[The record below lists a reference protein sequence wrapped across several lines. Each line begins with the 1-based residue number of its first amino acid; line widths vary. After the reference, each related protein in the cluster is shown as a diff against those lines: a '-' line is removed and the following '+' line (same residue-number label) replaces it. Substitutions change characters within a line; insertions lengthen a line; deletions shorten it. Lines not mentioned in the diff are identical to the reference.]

1 MWHRRFSFLAV
12 VVLLTSDI
20 PNAAA
25 SGFAQDPS
33 ARTAG
38 RAGAGFAMAD
48 APSAFALNPAAAGFL
63 KYRRLEIGGRATVPF
78 LGFEGE
84 TPFPGAGGKE
94 SLSHTPAVAPA
105 IYYTHAISDRL
116 AFGFG
121 VGEPFAFEYRWAEPE
136 AFTGRFLS
144 QRSSLHSL
152 SLTPVLAYKLADRLS
167 LGVSLDVRRTTF
179 RLDRHV
185 AGIQPFTQLA
195 VDAAALSTGSADTT
209 KLSGAIGV
217 IAKPSDV
224 FSIGFS
230 YRHMLKASLEGQATL
245 DSIPTGNAQVDAR
258 FNLLYPG
265 VLPYAVQIDLPARAG
280 VGVAYEWSDWMVVAD
295 VEWTD
300 WSSFGGGPVVFAGRE
315 DLSADLTGAWRD
327 VFSMRVGVERD
338 LNEAWRLRGGYAFS
352 ESPVARDSISPFA
365 PELRRHVAAFGA
377 TWSSGAWRL
386 DLANTMALHPARTTA
401 GTSALRFDGRYGGL
415 QNTFSVSVGFQY

>member
-1 MWHRRFSFLAV
+1 MSLRFHFFLAAAF
-12 VVLLTSDI
+12 LAAR
-20 PNAAA
+20 PYEAAA

-38 RAGAGFAMAD
+38 RAGAGFAVAD

-63 KYRRLEIGGRATVPF
+63 KYRQLELGGHATVPF
-78 LGFEGE
+78 VGFEGE
-84 TPFPGAGGKE
+84 SPYPGAGGKE

-105 IYYTHAISDRL
+105 VYYSHSLSDRL
-116 AFGFG
+116 VFGLG
-121 VGEPFAFEYRWAEPE
+121 VGEPFAFDYRWAEPE

-152 SLTPVLAYKLADRLS
+152 SLTPLFAYKLADRMA

-195 VDAAALSTGSADTT
+195 IDAAALSTGSADTT
-209 KLSGAIGV
+209 KLSGAVGLL
-217 IAKPSDV
+217 AKPSDA
-224 FSIGFS
+224 FSIGLS
-230 YRHMLKASLEGQATL
+230 YRHKVQASFEGDATL
-245 DSIPTGNAQVDAR
+245 SRIPSGNAQVDAR

-265 VLPYAVQIDLPARAG
+265 VLAYAAQINLPARAG
-280 VGVAYEWSDWMVVAD
+280 GGLAYDWNEWLLVAD

-300 WSSFGGGPVVFAGRE
+300 WSSFGAGPVAFEGRQ

-327 VFSMRVGVERD
+327 VFSLRLGAEREV
-338 LNEAWRLRGGYAFS
+338 NEAWRVRGGYAFA
-352 ESPVARDSISPFA
+352 ESPVTRDSISPFA
-365 PELRRHVAAFGA
+365 PELRRHVVAFGA
-377 TWSSGAWRL
+377 TWSFGAWRL
-386 DLANTMALHPARTTA
+386 DLANTLAVHPARTTA
-401 GTSALRFDGRYGGL
+401 GTSTLRFDGRYGGM
-415 QNTFSVSVGFQY
+415 QNTFSVSIGCQY